1 MSFTAI
7 VVACHIM
14 NPNNCLTF
22 VDNRGP
28 YDTAA
33 RCETRMHEMIMD
45 LSTFWA
51 ERRMPM
57 GYKVMECVEGY
68 TEGTPA

>member
-28 YDTAA
+28 YETADK
-33 RCETRMHEMIMD
+33 CEIRMKEMIMD
-45 LSTFWA
+45 LSTYWT
-51 ERRMPM
+51 EERMPM
-57 GYKVMECVEGY
+57 GFRDTACVKDY
-68 TEGTPA
+68 IEGTPA

>member
-7 VVACHIM
+7 VVACHLM
-14 NPNNCLTF
+14 NSADCLTF

-28 YDTAA
+28 YDTAIK
-33 RCETRMHEMIMD
+33 CETRMQEMVMD

-51 ERRMPM
+51 KKRIPM
-57 GYKVMECVEGY
+57 GYKVMECIEDY
-68 TEGTPA
+68 NKGTPA

>member
-28 YDTAA
+28 YETAA
-33 RCETRMHEMIMD
+33 RCETRMQEMIMD

-51 ERRMPM
+51 KERLPM
-57 GYKVMECVEGY
+57 GYKVMECVEDY
-68 TEGTPA
+68 KEGTPA

>member
-7 VVACHIM
+7 VVACHLM
-14 NPNNCLTF
+14 NPTDCLTF

-33 RCETRMHEMIMD
+33 RCETRMQEMVMD

-51 ERRMPM
+51 KKHIPM
-57 GYKVMECVEGY
+57 GYKVMECVENY
-68 TEGTPA
+68 NEGTPA